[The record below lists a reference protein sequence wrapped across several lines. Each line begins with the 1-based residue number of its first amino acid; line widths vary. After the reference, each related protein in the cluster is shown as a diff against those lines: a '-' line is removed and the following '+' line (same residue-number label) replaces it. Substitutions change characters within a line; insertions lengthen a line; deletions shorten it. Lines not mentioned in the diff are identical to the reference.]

1 MSDEPRISVV
11 VPTLGSHETLRRVL
25 VGLAGQTVDAQF
37 ELIVVADKAE
47 EDPDALRRLADEQP
61 YPARMKQATR
71 AGASANRNLGAHESR
86 APLILFIDNDTIP
99 RPDLLA
105 HHLAWQ
111 AEHPETEIGVLGLV
125 EWSSEVRVTTFM
137 RWLDTGL
144 QFDYANMS
152 AGDVGWGR
160 FYTCNVS
167 LKREFFERAGGFDE
181 VNFPY
186 GYEDTDWA
194 YRASKLGFKLLY
206 NPDAVVDHLRTM
218 TLDFWKRRIRRVAA
232 SEYRYTQLHPETC
245 PWFHGIFTAA
255 AKRSPGRR
263 RSLRLAPFV
272 PRGTPWLGPRVWKSV
287 DLAYKQDLAPHF
299 LDAWD
304 AAATESTDRGSGPN
318 LAEWE

>member
-1 MSDEPRISVV
+1 
-11 VPTLGSHETLRRVL
+11 
-25 VGLAGQTVDAQF
+25 
-37 ELIVVADKAE
+37 
-47 EDPDALRRLADEQP
+47 
-61 YPARMKQATR
+61 MKQATR

-125 EWSSEVRVTTFM
+125 EWSSELRVTTFM

-167 LKREFFERAGGFDE
+167 FKREFFERAGGFDE

-206 NPDAVVDHLRTM
+206 NPEAVVDHLRAM

-245 PWFHGIFTAA
+245 AVVPRHLH
-255 AKRSPGRR
+255 RR
-263 RSLRLAPFV
+263 RQATT
-272 PRGTPWLGPRVWKSV
+272 GTGTQPPLGAVRTPGNAMAGTAKVWKSV